1 MHVDLI
7 REILASHESG
17 ISRDGLL
24 AWARLRGD
32 PQMTDAQLD
41 AALAALG
48 DQVVDVQGFLY
59 LRQHAPASAL
69 ADTPPAVTPPPAAP
83 PAWPPAA
90 VGAPPPAWPQ
100 EGAGVAPPPP
110 PGTGA
115 GGWLGPDGDTTAP
128 EGGWT
133 PEPSPGGRRMMIIA
147 SIGVLGFVLAAGV
160 GAFLLRNADGG
171 AEPVDATPAV
181 PTPTSGSVV
190 DAFDIVVGD
199 CLVLPSEDEFDEV
212 RRLACTEPHD
222 GEVFFVED
230 YPDAEYPAADD
241 FSSYVDAECLPAFQA
256 YTGSDFEG
264 QDVLDIGWFAP
275 TQGSWESGD
284 REVACYLTP
293 VAGQTSQSFRDAN
306 P

>member
-1 MHVDLI
+1 VELI

-32 PQMTDAQLD
+32 PTMTDAQLD
-41 AALAALG
+41 AALAELG

-69 ADTPPAVTPPPAAP
+69 ADAPPAVTPPPAAP
-83 PAWPPAA
+83 PAWP
-90 VGAPPPAWPQ
+90 G
-100 EGAGVAPPPP
+100 EDAGVAPPPP
-110 PGTGA
+110 PEPGA
-115 GGWLGPDGDTTAP
+115 GGWLGPESGTTAP
-128 EGGWT
+128 DGGWT
-133 PEPSPGGRRMMIIA
+133 PAPSTGGRRTMAIA
-147 SIGVLGFVLAAGV
+147 GIGVLAFVLAAGV
-160 GAFLLRNADGG
+160 GAFLLRNADTG
-171 AEPVDATPAV
+171 AGQVDATPAL

-222 GEVFFVED
+222 GEVFFVQD
-230 YPDAEYPAADD
+230 YPDADYPAADD

-275 TQGSWESGD
+275 TPGSWESGD

-293 VAGQTSQSFRDAN
+293 LAGQTSQSFRDAN

>member
-1 MHVDLI
+1 MDLI

-32 PQMTDAQLD
+32 PHMTDDQLD

-69 ADTPPAVTPPPAAP
+69 ADAPPAVTPPPTAP

-90 VGAPPPAWPQ
+90 AGAPPPTWPQ
-100 EGAGVAPPPP
+100 GDAGAAPPPTP
-110 PGTGA
+110 QPGA
-115 GGWLGPDGDTTAP
+115 GGWVGPDGGTTAP
-128 EGGWT
+128 EGGWA
-133 PEPSPGGRRMMIIA
+133 PAPSAGGRRTMVVA
-147 SIGVLGFVLAAGV
+147 TIGVLGFVIAAGV
-160 GAFLLRNADGG
+160 GAFLLRNADTDTGP
-171 AEPVDATPAV
+171 ADATPAL

-222 GEVFFVED
+222 GEVFFVQD

-241 FSSYVDAECLPAFQA
+241 FSSYVDSECLPAFQA

-264 QDVLDIGWFAP
+264 QELLDIGWFAP
-275 TQGSWESGD
+275 TPGSWENGD

-293 VAGQTSQSFRDAN
+293 LAGQTSQSFRDAN